1 MKGLPTIKKPCQF
14 RFCPEND
21 SNIRYCFSISKKSKL
36 KVNTTLISVTVKAKK
51 WCEKCKNDEYK
62 NIFCQNLTDQVFSV
76 A

>member
-21 SNIRYCFSISKKSKL
+21 GNIRSISKKSKL

-51 WCEKCKNDEYK
+51 WCKKCENDEYK
-62 NIFCQNLTDQVFSV
+62 NIFCQYLTDQVFSIT
-76 A
+76 